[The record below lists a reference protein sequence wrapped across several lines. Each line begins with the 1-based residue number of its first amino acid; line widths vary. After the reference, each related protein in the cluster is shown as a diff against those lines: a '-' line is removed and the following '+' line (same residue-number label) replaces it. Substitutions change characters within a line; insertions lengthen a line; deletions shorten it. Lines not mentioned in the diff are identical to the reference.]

1 MALISIEGMRFR
13 AFHGLYPEEQ
23 VLGSDFLLDV
33 WIDTDIS
40 KARTVVEDDTVK
52 LDNTVN
58 YQTIFE
64 ICEIEMRQPQKLLET
79 VVNSIIFRF
88 KYQFPK
94 MFEAR
99 LRVRKL
105 NPPVGGQ
112 VDWASILEVKSFR
125 EGCGRCDDNM
135 ICYKLRRTKKEGVVR
150 DGTCW
155 CEQVDGP
162 RSRVHPRTLEMLEG
176 QHKGCLC
183 EKCLSE
189 FAG

>member
-1 MALISIEGMRFR
+1 MALVSIEGMRFR
-13 AFHGLYPEEQ
+13 AFHGLYPEER
-23 VLGSDFLLDV
+23 VLGTDFLLDV

-40 KARTVVEDDTVK
+40 KATVVVEDNTEK

-79 VVNSIIFRF
+79 LVDNILFRF

-112 VDWASILEVKSFR
+112 VEWASILEFKNFR
-125 EGCGRCDDNM
+125 EACGRCGDNM
-135 ICYKLRRTKKEGVVR
+135 VCYKMKGGRGGVQR

-162 RSRVHPRTLEMLEG
+162 RSRVHPRTIEMLEG
-176 QHKGCLC
+176 QHKGCMC
-183 EKCLSE
+183 DKCLSE